1 MYDDVGPLISFIII
15 IIIII
20 IKLSV
25 PRVVQLSCYT
35 QRIPVFTSAWH
46 LRPIRYMHQ
55 LYVWDSDA
63 DVDAHYFTP
72 LFATLYYRSS
82 AVVLMEIINSLLWFS
97 VL

>member
-1 MYDDVGPLISFIII
+1 
-15 IIIII
+15 
-20 IKLSV
+20 
-25 PRVVQLSCYT
+25 
-35 QRIPVFTSAWH
+35 
-46 LRPIRYMHQ
+46 MHQ